1 MMLSKLIFTF
11 KIIFLLLIQYF
22 CFIAILILFSMILK
36 LSWLGLLDWNS
47 ILENII
53 SFVIILISLYLTT
66 YFVTKLLK
74 NYLKIDKKYFKITK
88 NTFLLCLFFWLSYFV
103 FNWYINIY
111 YEYSMD
117 DNVNFIL
124 YLANQIIFF
133 LVYFLFL
140 KINFNKVFSV

>member
-1 MMLSKLIFTF
+1 MLQKIILIF
-11 KIIFLLLIQYF
+11 KIIFLLLFQYF
-22 CFIAILILFSMILK
+22 CFIVILILFSMILK

-53 SFVIILISLYLTT
+53 SFVIILVSLYLTT

-74 NYLKIDKKYFKITK
+74 NYLKIEKIYFKTIK
-88 NTFLLCLFFWLSYFV
+88 NIFLLCLFFLLSYFV

-117 DNVNFIL
+117 DNLNFIL
-124 YLANQIIFF
+124 FLGNQIIFF
-133 LVYFLFL
+133 LVYFIFL
-140 KINFNKVFSV
+140 KRNFNKISH

>member
-1 MMLSKLIFTF
+1 MLQKIILIF
-11 KIIFLLLIQYF
+11 KIIFLLLFQYF

-74 NYLKIDKKYFKITK
+74 NYLKIEKKYFKTIK
-88 NTFLLCLFFWLSYFV
+88 NIFLVSLFLLLSYFV

-111 YEYSMD
+111 YEYAMD
-117 DNVNFIL
+117 DNLNFIIF
-124 YLANQIIFF
+124 LANQIIFF
-133 LVYFLFL
+133 LVYFIFL
-140 KINFNKVFSV
+140 KINFNKISH